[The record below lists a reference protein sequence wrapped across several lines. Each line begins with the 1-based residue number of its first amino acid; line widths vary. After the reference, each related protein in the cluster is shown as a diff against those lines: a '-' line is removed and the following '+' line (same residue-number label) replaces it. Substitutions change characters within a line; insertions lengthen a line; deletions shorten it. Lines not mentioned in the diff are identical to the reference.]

1 MKSQSDILPKYL
13 TVKNK
18 QHTSLEK
25 FVFLNFERDEFR
37 EALWTTDKK
46 GRVIFNLHEN
56 ETVYTL
62 ESNKKNSGGK
72 QLSLYRNYRMFQF
85 RRLISITLYNVRDIK
100 KVRQSKSYFPS
111 RNRNNSDGAPS
122 WISSYGLTPAIYVIA
137 KGGKVGNELQKR
149 RENSEKKI
157 PKYNQEYRKTHKHN
171 YLI

>member
-37 EALWTTDKK
+37 EALWTTDKTE
-46 GRVIFNLHEN
+46 RVIFNLHEN

-100 KVRQSKSYFPS
+100 NMKSDNQSRIFLPE
-111 RNRNNSDGAPS
+111 
-122 WISSYGLTPAIYVIA
+122 T
-137 KGGKVGNELQKR
+137 ET
-149 RENSEKKI
+149 I
-157 PKYNQEYRKTHKHN
+157 PMERHLGFH
-171 YLI
+171 LMV